1 MLEKEIE
8 SAVVKYAKSKGF
20 LAYKFTSP
28 NNRSV
33 PDRMFISPTG
43 TIGFIEFKQ
52 KGKKLTKLQYN
63 VAMEL
68 NDRNIDVRC
77 VDDIILGRL
86 VIDEWLHN
94 KHNSK
99 I

>member
-1 MLEKEIE
+1 MLERDIE
-8 SAVVKYAKSKGF
+8 NAVVKYAKSKGF

-43 TIGFIEFKQ
+43 MVGFIEFKQ
-52 KGKKLTKLQYN
+52 KGKKLTRLQYN
-63 VAMEL
+63 VAMDL

-86 VIDEWLHN
+86 VIDAWLHN
-94 KHNSK
+94 KYDSK